1 MARFSLSN
9 SDLYLSRSVPGL
21 CRDFRGFCGQDG
33 TGKTSLTMLRDAG
46 VSQWDMPVEIKGPG
60 RIETSAIKRKAPAT
74 GAGSGFSVSET
85 PESHGQIVAGPG
97 PIAALDSI
105 LMLQGLDDSTKG
117 KSKAVAHGEQLLD
130 LLDSVRDGLLAG
142 EIPRATLN
150 KLAAA
155 VTRRHDNFADPK
167 LQDVL
172 DQIEL
177 RAHVEL
183 AKLEVLDKRVA

>member
-1 MARFSLSN
+1 M
-9 SDLYLSRSVPGL
+9 
-21 CRDFRGFCGQDG
+21 
-33 TGKTSLTMLRDAG
+33 
-46 VSQWDMPVEIKGPG
+46 EIKGPN
-60 RIETSAIKRKAPAT
+60 RVETSAIKRRAPA
-74 GAGSGFSVSET
+74 GAASGGFSVSDTAET
-85 PESHGQIVAGPG
+85 HGQIVAGPG

-105 LMLQGLDDSTKG
+105 LMLQGMEDATDGRSRGL
-117 KSKAVAHGEQLLD
+117 AHGENLLD

-142 EIPRATLN
+142 GIPRATLN

-155 VTRRHDNFADPK
+155 VTRRHDGFADPK

-183 AKLEVLDKRVA
+183 AKLEQLDKRTA

>member
-1 MARFSLSN
+1 M
-9 SDLYLSRSVPGL
+9 
-21 CRDFRGFCGQDG
+21 
-33 TGKTSLTMLRDAG
+33 
-46 VSQWDMPVEIKGPG
+46 EIKSTG
-60 RIETSAIKRKAPAT
+60 RVETSAIKRKAPAN
-74 GAGSGFSVSET
+74 GAGSGFAVSEA

-105 LMLQGLDDSTKG
+105 LMLQGMDDSMQGKG
-117 KSKAVAHGEQLLD
+117 KGVAHAEQLLD

-150 KLAAA
+150 RLAAA
-155 VTRRHDNFADPK
+155 VTRRHEAFADPV

-183 AKLEVLDKRVA
+183 AKLEQLDKRVA

>member
-1 MARFSLSN
+1 M
-9 SDLYLSRSVPGL
+9 
-21 CRDFRGFCGQDG
+21 
-33 TGKTSLTMLRDAG
+33 
-46 VSQWDMPVEIKGPG
+46 EIKGPS
-60 RIETSAIKRKAPAT
+60 RIETSAVKRKAPASAS
-74 GAGSGFSVSET
+74 GGFSVST
-85 PESHGQIVAGPG
+85 SADTHGAVVSGPG

-105 LMLQGLDDSTKG
+105 LMLQGMDDSTDGRSKG
-117 KSKAVAHGEQLLD
+117 LAHGEQLLD

-142 EIPRATLN
+142 GIPRATLN

-155 VTRRHDNFADPK
+155 VTRRHDGFADPK

-183 AKLEVLDKRVA
+183 AKLEQLDQRIA

>member
-1 MARFSLSN
+1 M
-9 SDLYLSRSVPGL
+9 
-21 CRDFRGFCGQDG
+21 
-33 TGKTSLTMLRDAG
+33 
-46 VSQWDMPVEIKGPG
+46 SQWDNPLVEIKSPG
-60 RIETSAIKRKAPAT
+60 RVETSAIKRKAPA
-74 GAGSGFSVSET
+74 GASAGGFSVGGSSET
-85 PESHGQIVAGPG
+85 HSQIVAGPG

-105 LMLQGLDDSTKG
+105 LMLQGMDDSTDGRSKG
-117 KSKAVAHGEQLLD
+117 LAHGEQLLD

-142 EIPRATLN
+142 GIPRATLN

-155 VTRRHDNFADPK
+155 VTRRHEAFADPA

-183 AKLEVLDKRVA
+183 AKLEQLDQRMA

>member
-1 MARFSLSN
+1 MK
-9 SDLYLSRSVPGL
+9 G
-21 CRDFRGFCGQDG
+21 
-33 TGKTSLTMLRDAG
+33 DAG
-46 VSQWDMPVEIKGPG
+46 VSHWDAPVEIKGTG
-60 RIETSAIKRKAPAT
+60 RIETSSVKRKTSASA
-74 GAGSGFSVSET
+74 AGGGFSVSDAPAE
-85 PESHGQIVAGPG
+85 GQAQIVAGPG

-105 LMLQGLDDSTKG
+105 LMLQGMDDSTQR
-117 KSKAVAHGEQLLD
+117 KSKGRAHGEQLLD

-142 EIPRATLN
+142 GIPRATLN

-155 VTRRHDNFADPK
+155 VTRRHEVFADPK

-183 AKLEVLDKRVA
+183 AKLEALDQRTA

>member
-1 MARFSLSN
+1 M
-9 SDLYLSRSVPGL
+9 
-21 CRDFRGFCGQDG
+21 
-33 TGKTSLTMLRDAG
+33 
-46 VSQWDMPVEIKGPG
+46 EIKSTG
-60 RIETSAIKRKAPAT
+60 RVETSAIKRKAPAQ
-74 GAGSGFSVSET
+74 GAASGFSMSDASEI
-85 PESHGQIVAGPG
+85 HGSVVAGPG

-105 LMLQGLDDSTKG
+105 LMLQGMDDSTNG
-117 KSKAVAHGEQLLD
+117 RSRGVAHGEHLLD

-142 EIPRATLN
+142 GIPRATLN

-155 VTRRHDNFADPK
+155 VTRRHDAFADPQ

-183 AKLEVLDKRVA
+183 AKLEQLDGARPSRD

>member
-1 MARFSLSN
+1 MI
-9 SDLYLSRSVPGL
+9 
-21 CRDFRGFCGQDG
+21 RDGE
-33 TGKTSLTMLRDAG
+33 L
-46 VSQWDMPVEIKGPG
+46 SQWDLPMEIKGPG
-60 RIETSAIKRKAPAT
+60 RIETAAIKRKAPAGT
-74 GAGSGFSVSET
+74 PGGFAVADHAET
-85 PESHGQIVAGPG
+85 HAHIVAGPG

-105 LMLQGLDDSTKG
+105 LMLQGLDDSTQG
-117 KSKAVAHGEQLLD
+117 KSKSLAHGEQLLD

-142 EIPRATLN
+142 EIPRTTLN

-155 VTRRHDNFADPK
+155 VTRRHEAFADPK

-183 AKLEVLDKRVA
+183 AKLEALDKRVA

>member
-1 MARFSLSN
+1 MFGNAAL
-9 SDLYLSRSVPGL
+9 
-21 CRDFRGFCGQDG
+21 
-33 TGKTSLTMLRDAG
+33 
-46 VSQWDMPVEIKGPG
+46 SQWDNPMEIKGPG
-60 RIETSAIKRKAPAT
+60 RIETSAIKRKAPAAAS
-74 GAGSGFSVSET
+74 GGFSVSET
-85 PESHGQIVAGPG
+85 PDAHAQIVAGPG

-105 LMLQGLDDSTKG
+105 LMLQGMDDSTQGRSKG
-117 KSKAVAHGEQLLD
+117 VAHGEQLLD

-155 VTRRHDNFADPK
+155 VTRRHDAFADPK

-183 AKLEVLDKRVA
+183 AKLEALDKRVA

>member
-1 MARFSLSN
+1 MCVAVGLSV
-9 SDLYLSRSVPGL
+9 L
-21 CRDFRGFCGQDG
+21 
-33 TGKTSLTMLRDAG
+33 
-46 VSQWDMPVEIKGPG
+46 EIKGPG
-60 RIETSAIKRKAPAT
+60 RVETSAVKRKASA
-74 GAGSGFSVSET
+74 GAASGGFSVSAAT
-85 PESHGQIVAGPG
+85 DSQPQIVAGPG

-105 LMLQGLDDSTKG
+105 LMLQGLEDSTQG
-117 KSKAVAHGEQLLD
+117 KSGARAHGEQLLD

-142 EIPRATLN
+142 GIPRATLN

-155 VTRRHDNFADPK
+155 VTKRHEGFADPR

-183 AKLEVLDKRVA
+183 AKLEVLDRRTA

>member
-1 MARFSLSN
+1 M
-9 SDLYLSRSVPGL
+9 
-21 CRDFRGFCGQDG
+21 
-33 TGKTSLTMLRDAG
+33 
-46 VSQWDMPVEIKGPG
+46 EIKAPG
-60 RIETSAIKRKAPAT
+60 RVETSAIKRKAPASA
-74 GAGSGFSVSET
+74 AGGGFSVSE
-85 PESHGQIVAGPG
+85 PESHAQIVSGPG

-105 LMLQGLDDSTKG
+105 LMLQGVDDSTQGRSKG
-117 KSKAVAHGEQLLD
+117 LAHAEQLLD

-142 EIPRATLN
+142 GIPRATLN

-155 VTRRHDNFADPK
+155 VTRRHEAFADPK

-183 AKLEVLDKRVA
+183 AKLEFLDQRVA

>member
-1 MARFSLSN
+1 M
-9 SDLYLSRSVPGL
+9 
-21 CRDFRGFCGQDG
+21 
-33 TGKTSLTMLRDAG
+33 
-46 VSQWDMPVEIKGPG
+46 EIKGTG
-60 RIETSAIKRKAPAT
+60 RVETSAIKRKTSAGAA
-74 GAGSGFSVSET
+74 AGSFSVSEA
-85 PESHGQIVAGPG
+85 PESQGQQIVAGPG

-105 LMLQGLDDSTKG
+105 LMLQGLDDSTQG
-117 KSKAVAHGEQLLD
+117 KSKGLAHGEQLLD

-142 EIPRATLN
+142 GIPRATLN

-155 VTRRHDNFADPK
+155 VTRRHEAFADPK

-183 AKLEVLDKRVA
+183 AKLEQLDQRTA

>member
-1 MARFSLSN
+1 MLVC
-9 SDLYLSRSVPGL
+9 RS
-21 CRDFRGFCGQDG
+21 G
-33 TGKTSLTMLRDAG
+33 TFPL
-46 VSQWDMPVEIKGPG
+46 EIKGPG
-60 RIETSAIKRKAPAT
+60 RVETSAIKRKAPA
-74 GAGSGFSVSET
+74 GASSGGFSVSGA

-105 LMLQGLDDSTKG
+105 LMLQGLEDSTQG
-117 KSKAVAHGEQLLD
+117 KSKGLQHGEQLLD

-142 EIPRATLN
+142 GIPRATLN

-155 VTRRHDNFADPK
+155 VTRRHEAFADPQ

-183 AKLEVLDKRVA
+183 AKLEVFDKRVA